1 MSNPLLSVI
10 VITYNQEK
18 YIRKCLESILMQ
30 KTNFKYEIVVAE
42 DRSPDNTREILV
54 EYKEKNPDIFNLI
67 LRDENIG
74 VNMNSALAIAAAKG
88 KYLAFLE
95 GDDFWLDENK
105 LQMQVDILEKHSE
118 YSAVAHNI
126 YYAKPNG
133 EVIKNCL
140 YTTKIKIYTMKDFMN
155 KPFFIHGCSLVARN
169 VFNASG
175 EKYQNL
181 RKSVPTMGDVMTQA
195 ILFDSGDVYYI
206 GDKCMSAHRI
216 ADKSDFA
223 SFSQTNKIKL
233 IEHTYMFKTLT
244 KALEEYF
251 DYKYDFTSKYAL
263 RVGDVYFNLI
273 FNRSEYKVDK
283 TKFKE
288 LQESLTLKFKLKAL
302 KFTIK
307 HFFDIVSRKV
317 RKICKAN

>member
-1 MSNPLLSVI
+1 MFNPILSVI

-30 KTNFKYEIVVAE
+30 KTNFEFEIVVAE
-42 DRSPDNTREILV
+42 DCSPDNTREILV

-67 LRDENIG
+67 LRDKNIG

-105 LQMQVDILEKHSE
+105 LQMQVDILEANTR
-118 YSAVAHNI
+118 YSAIAHNI

-133 EVIKNCL
+133 EVIKSGV
-140 YTTKIKIYTMKDFMN
+140 YTTKTKIYTMKDFMK
-155 KPFFIHGCSLVARN
+155 KPFFIHGCSLVVRN

-195 ILFDSGDVYYI
+195 ILFDSGDIYYI

-223 SFSQTNKIKL
+223 SFSQTSKIKL
-233 IEHTYMFKTLT
+233 IEYTYMFKSLIN
-244 KALEEYF
+244 ALEEYF
-251 DYKYDFTSKYAL
+251 DYKYDFTNKYAL
-263 RVGDVYFNLI
+263 RVGAVYFNLI
-273 FNRSEYKVDK
+273 FNRNDYKVDK
-283 TKFKE
+283 TEFKN
-288 LQESLTLKFKLKAL
+288 LQNSLSFKFKLKAL
-302 KFTIK
+302 KFAIK
-307 HFFDIVSRKV
+307 YFFDTVLRKV